1 MLMLMPVVQVLLGN
15 IARRSQ
21 LRRWRQVS
29 ALATIIAWS
38 VLATQPSTVSR
49 SLCLFACT
57 EQLIFSIMPA
67 IQCLPCCFH
76 CLLCCLL
83 LSLLAFSLSLSSP
96 VFTTLLGAFV
106 CAPLSRSL
114 TSSPTP
120 PRLDYSQAHIWNH
133 FRLYQMPSTCRSA
146 RYKRSCCF
154 CRCCLFFLLRLL
166 QSSPLRQR
174 RVNKVTSHQSGTITA
189 NRRRH

>member
-83 LSLLAFSLSLSSP
+83 LSLLAFSLSLFPSVHHFARCLCLCPS
-96 VFTTLLGAFV
+96 
-106 CAPLSRSL
+106 LSLS
-114 TSSPTP
+114 
-120 PRLDYSQAHIWNH
+120 H
-133 FRLYQMPSTCRSA
+133 FLPHPSSA
-146 RYKRSCCF
+146 R
-154 CRCCLFFLLRLL
+154 LF
-166 QSSPLRQR
+166 SSTHLE
-174 RVNKVTSHQSGTITA
+174 SLSTISNA
-189 NRRRH
+189 IYLP